1 MAQSPCPENQTF
13 EAMLL
18 GDIDDASRSRVLK
31 HADQCG
37 DCADA
42 LAALFA
48 QSGARPAGDLQFAET
63 EVQGGSPRT
72 SATPGDIA
80 VGQRITPQ
88 IVVHG
93 VLGSGGMG
101 TVYRAHHEGLG
112 CDVAVK
118 VLRNQDAHEN
128 AAKRLQREARA
139 LAQLPT
145 EHVVRIFD
153 VGALPNGQA
162 YLVMELLPGESLRE
176 HLRARGVLSA
186 NEAIALAIKI
196 CNAVA
201 PAHARGIVHRDLKPD
216 NIFVLPDASIKILDF
231 GLSKLAPDLS
241 ASADPGLTHS
251 GAFLGTPLYVAP
263 EQVREAQHVD
273 ARADVWA
280 IGVILYEMLTGET
293 PFRRKSVGAVLAAV
307 LTEDAPKLT
316 VTNETSPALVGLVSQ
331 CLALAPEKRAS
342 DAAQLCELLQQL
354 ATTRAPKP
362 FRARHAAMLGGT
374 AVLGGALY
382 LALNLTP
389 NRPSAPLPEP
399 STVMVTAS
407 SVEPATAIPIVS
419 RDAPIPLDSAS
430 ATHTASTFIERT
442 RPKVSVKPVTTSTA
456 SAAVTM
462 STVSVPVGTAPRI
475 VKDSPYP

>member
-18 GDIDDASRSRVLK
+18 GNIDDVSRSRVLR
-31 HADQCG
+31 HAEQCG

-48 QSGARPAGDLQFAET
+48 ESGARPAGDLQFAET
-63 EVQGGSPRT
+63 EIEGSSQSTNGIQDAIVP
-72 SATPGDIA
+72 
-80 VGQRITPQ
+80 GQRLTPQ
-88 IVVHG
+88 IVVQG

-112 CDVAVK
+112 CDVAIK
-118 VLRNQDAHEN
+118 VLRTQDELGN
-128 AAKRLQREARA
+128 ASKRLQREARA

-153 VGALPNGQA
+153 VGALANGQA
-162 YLVMELLPGESLRE
+162 YLVMELLPGESLRT
-176 HLRARGVLSA
+176 HLKTRGVLAA
-186 NEAIALAIKI
+186 NEAIELAIKI

-201 PAHARGIVHRDLKPD
+201 PAHAKGIVHRDLKPD

-231 GLSKLAPDLS
+231 GLSKLALDLS

-280 IGVILYEMLTGET
+280 LGVILYEMLTGET

-307 LTEDAPKLT
+307 LTEDAPKLE
-316 VTNETSPALVGLVSQ
+316 VKGETSGALVVLVSE
-331 CLALAPEKRAS
+331 CLSLAPEKRAI
-342 DAAQLCELLQQL
+342 DAAQLRDRLRQL
-354 ATTRAPKP
+354 GDGSGRDAPKSSGV
-362 FRARHAAMLGGT
+362 RWTVALCATAA
-374 AVLGGALY
+374 ALGGALY
-382 LALNLTP
+382 LVPRQTKELPSITQAPAIIAEPVAP
-389 NRPSAPLPEP
+389 N
-399 STVMVTAS
+399 TAS
-407 SVEPATAIPIVS
+407 FPVLTISVTTAATVAHTATA
-419 RDAPIPLDSAS
+419 ANA
-430 ATHTASTFIERT
+430 
-442 RPKVSVKPVTTSTA
+442 RPKPSSKVEQAATA
-456 SAAVTM
+456 NS
-462 STVSVPVGTAPRI
+462 APRI